1 VQTDFACVA
10 GKGWHIRIDEVPQAT
25 VAVIKTIHDGT
36 LCGRVSFQYVHRMM
50 VPECKSRE
58 RRIRRTLHRLG
69 LMLVRTRS
77 SGSGM
82 GGYLISNTAGDILA
96 GPGHTLTLDD
106 AEAWL
111 RKAGHHLHNSLT
123 GHGSGTDAGIAKV
136 LRTFNSG
143 QISEAVNL
151 HVGDALDVLRTLPDS
166 SFQCCVTSPPYFSH
180 RDYGMSGQIGQEDTP
195 DVYVSRLV
203 EVFAE
208 VRRTLRK
215 DGTLWLV
222 IGDSYNSNPSTTK
235 LPRTE
240 QGNGKGMFIIPRQD
254 QVEARRG
261 RPNRATP
268 LIRSGIKKKDIIGIP
283 WLVAFALRKA
293 GWYLRSAIVWEK
305 PNMMPESADDRPTQ
319 TYEMVFLLSKSARY
333 FYNGDAIV
341 EASKTAWNFA
351 KKFSTTRQRKRQGV
365 PSATSGKD
373 EERTGRNARNIWRIA
388 TTPSRY
394 GHFATMPVELAARCI
409 LAGSAEGDLVLDP
422 FAGTGT
428 TAIAAVANGRRCTLI
443 ELNPDYAEICRRRV
457 AEASHGIACTK

>member
-1 VQTDFACVA
+1 MIQ
-10 GKGWHIRIDEVPQAT
+10 EE
-25 VAVIKTIHDGT
+25 KT
-36 LCGRVSFQYVHRMM
+36 Q
-50 VPECKSRE
+50 E

-77 SGSGM
+77 SGSRTGS
-82 GGYLISNTAGDILA
+82 YLIATMKGDILA
-96 GPGHTLTLDD
+96 GPGHSLTLDD

-111 RKAGHHLHNSLT
+111 RNAGHHLHRSLT
-123 GHGSGTDAGIAKV
+123 GHGSGTDAGIATV
-136 LRTFNSG
+136 LRTLNSG

-151 HVGDALDVLRTLPDS
+151 HAGDALDVLRTLPGS

-180 RDYGMSGQIGQEDTP
+180 RDYEMSGQIGQEATP

-203 EVFAE
+203 EVFEE
-208 VRRTLRK
+208 VRRTLRN

-235 LPRTE
+235 LPRTQ
-240 QGNGKGMFIIPRQD
+240 QGNGKGVFIIPSQD

-268 LIRSGIKKKDIIGIP
+268 LIRGGIKKKDLIGIP

-333 FYNGDAIV
+333 FYDGDAIA
-341 EASKTAWNFA
+341 EASKTAWNSA
-351 KKFSTTRQRKRQGV
+351 KKFSTTGQRKRQGV
-365 PSATSGKD
+365 PSATYGKD
-373 EERTGRNARNIWRIA
+373 EEQTGRNARNVWKIA
-388 TTPSRY
+388 TAPSRY
-394 GHFATMPVELAARCI
+394 GHFATMPVELAMRCI
-409 LAGSAEGDLVLDP
+409 LAGSAEGDLILDP

-428 TAIAAVANGRRCTLI
+428 TAVAAMQNGRRCTLI